1 MCVLRVGQVHYVR
14 IFEEADA
21 VRLDGVR
28 EAVTSFW
35 PKTRRFFSLFQSPI
49 IVHQIVNIDYM
60 LYDVRIFFLYLF
72 IYNNINFVYF

>member
-1 MCVLRVGQVHYVR
+1 
-14 IFEEADA
+14 

-60 LYDVRIFFLYLF
+60 LYDVRICFYSFILF
-72 IYNNINFVYF
+72 IILFLFP